1 MNLVNPVGLSLPHH
15 KPGVAPVTP
24 PRTATPQAADE
35 HIRVVAPLQVQLP
48 NPYAVPSCR
57 RPRSHARRSTGWLW
71 VPRVPVLLRGDR
83 GRRQGLC
90 GCKLY
95 WRL

>member
-1 MNLVNPVGLSLPHH
+1 MNLVNPVGLSLQHH

-48 NPYAVPSCR
+48 NPYAVPILPSA
-57 RPRSHARRSTGWLW
+57 P
-71 VPRVPVLLRGDR
+71 VPRPAIDR
-83 GRRQGLC
+83 MVVGATGA
-90 GCKLY
+90 GAAKG
-95 WRL
+95 